1 MEDYIEMFDKVRAR
15 ISNILDALPE
25 DKVTEKYE
33 ASALRDYTQTLINI
47 NRLMDDSRKGES
59 YGNRRDG

>member
-1 MEDYIEMFDKVRAR
+1 MYEEMQAQVVSR
-15 ISNILDALPE
+15 INNILDSLPD

-47 NRLMDDSRKGES
+47 NRPIDDSRKGDKS
-59 YGNRRDG
+59 WHA

>member
-1 MEDYIEMFDKVRAR
+1 MYEEMQAQVVSR
-15 ISNILDALPE
+15 INNILDSLPD

-47 NRLMDDSRKGES
+47 NRLIDDSRKEDKS
-59 YGNRRDG
+59 W

>member
-1 MEDYIEMFDKVRAR
+1 MYEEMQAQVISR
-15 ISNILDALPE
+15 INNILGSLPD

-47 NRLMDDSRKGES
+47 NRLIDDSRKGE
-59 YGNRRDG
+59 RT

>member
-1 MEDYIEMFDKVRAR
+1 MYEEMQAQVVSR
-15 ISNILDALPE
+15 INNILDSLPE

-47 NRLMDDSRKGES
+47 NRLIDDSRKGDKS
-59 YGNRRDG
+59 WHA

>member
-1 MEDYIEMFDKVRAR
+1 MYEEMQAQVIAR
-15 ISNILDALPE
+15 INAILDALPE

-47 NRLMDDSRKGES
+47 NRLIDDSRKGDKS
-59 YGNRRDG
+59 W

>member
-1 MEDYIEMFDKVRAR
+1 MYEEMQAQVTAR
-15 ISNILDALPE
+15 INSILDSLPE

-47 NRLMDDSRKGES
+47 NRLIDDSRKGET
-59 YGNRRDG
+59 RW

>member
-1 MEDYIEMFDKVRAR
+1 MYEEMQAQVVSR
-15 ISNILDALPE
+15 INNILDSLPE

-47 NRLMDDSRKGES
+47 NRLIDDSQKGEKS
-59 YGNRRDG
+59 W

>member
-1 MEDYIEMFDKVRAR
+1 MYEEMQAQVVSR
-15 ISNILDALPE
+15 INNILDSLPD

-47 NRLMDDSRKGES
+47 NRLIDDSRKGERN
-59 YGNRRDG
+59 G

>member
-1 MEDYIEMFDKVRAR
+1 MEDYIEMASQIRAR
-15 ISNILDALPE
+15 IHAILDALPE

-47 NRLMDDSRKGES
+47 NRLIDDSRKGDKS
-59 YGNRRDG
+59 W

>member
-1 MEDYIEMFDKVRAR
+1 MIMYEDMQAQVTAR
-15 ISNILDALPE
+15 INNILDSLPE

-47 NRLMDDSRKGES
+47 NRLMDDSRKGETKW
-59 YGNRRDG
+59 

>member
-1 MEDYIEMFDKVRAR
+1 MYEEMQAQVVSR
-15 ISNILDALPE
+15 INNILDSLPE

-47 NRLMDDSRKGES
+47 NRLIDDSRKGDT
-59 YGNRRDG
+59 RW

>member
-1 MEDYIEMFDKVRAR
+1 MYEEMQAQVVSR
-15 ISNILDALPE
+15 INNILDSLPE

-47 NRLMDDSRKGES
+47 NRLMDDSRKGDKS
-59 YGNRRDG
+59 WQG

>member
-1 MEDYIEMFDKVRAR
+1 MYEDMKAQVIAR
-15 ISNILDALPE
+15 INNILDSLPE

-47 NRLMDDSRKGES
+47 NRLIDDSRKGDKS
-59 YGNRRDG
+59 W

>member
-1 MEDYIEMFDKVRAR
+1 MYEEMQAQVIAR
-15 ISNILDALPE
+15 INAILDALPE

-47 NRLMDDSRKGES
+47 NRLIDDSRKREKS
-59 YGNRRDG
+59 WRE

>member
-1 MEDYIEMFDKVRAR
+1 MYEEMQAQVVSR
-15 ISNILDALPE
+15 INAILDSLPD

-47 NRLMDDSRKGES
+47 NRLIDDSRKGERN
-59 YGNRRDG
+59 G

>member
-1 MEDYIEMFDKVRAR
+1 MYEEMQAQVISR
-15 ISNILDALPE
+15 INNILDSLPD

-47 NRLMDDSRKGES
+47 NRMIDDSRKGEKS
-59 YGNRRDG
+59 WQG

>member
-1 MEDYIEMFDKVRAR
+1 MYEEMQAQVVSR
-15 ISNILDALPE
+15 INAILDSLPD

-47 NRLMDDSRKGES
+47 NRLIDDSRKGDT
-59 YGNRRDG
+59 RW

>member
-1 MEDYIEMFDKVRAR
+1 MEDYIEMFDQVRAR
-15 ISNILDALPE
+15 INSILDSPPE

-47 NRLMDDSRKGES
+47 NRLIDDSRKGERN
-59 YGNRRDG
+59 G

>member
-1 MEDYIEMFDKVRAR
+1 MYEEMQAQVVSR
-15 ISNILDALPE
+15 INNILDSLPD

-47 NRLMDDSRKGES
+47 NRLIDDSRKGE
-59 YGNRRDG
+59 NTWHA

>member
-1 MEDYIEMFDKVRAR
+1 MYEEIQAQVVSR
-15 ISNILDALPE
+15 INNILDSLPE

-47 NRLMDDSRKGES
+47 NRLIDDSRKGDKS
-59 YGNRRDG
+59 W

>member
-1 MEDYIEMFDKVRAR
+1 MYEEMQAQVTAR
-15 ISNILDALPE
+15 INAILDSLPE

-47 NRLMDDSRKGES
+47 NRLIDDSRKGET
-59 YGNRRDG
+59 RW

>member
-1 MEDYIEMFDKVRAR
+1 MIMYEDMQAQVTAR
-15 ISNILDALPE
+15 INNILDSLPE

-47 NRLMDDSRKGES
+47 NRLMDDSRKG
-59 YGNRRDG
+59 DKQW

>member
-1 MEDYIEMFDKVRAR
+1 MYEEMQAQVVSR
-15 ISNILDALPE
+15 INNILDSLPD

-47 NRLMDDSRKGES
+47 NRLIDDSRKGEK
-59 YGNRRDG
+59 

>member
-1 MEDYIEMFDKVRAR
+1 MYEEMQAQVVSR
-15 ISNILDALPE
+15 INNILDSLPD

-47 NRLMDDSRKGES
+47 NRLMDDSRKGDKN
-59 YGNRRDG
+59 G

>member
-1 MEDYIEMFDKVRAR
+1 MYEEMQAQVIAR
-15 ISNILDALPE
+15 INAILDALPE

-47 NRLMDDSRKGES
+47 NRLRDDSRNGETS
-59 YGNRRDG
+59 WRE

>member
-1 MEDYIEMFDKVRAR
+1 MYEEIKSQVIAR
-15 ISNILDALPE
+15 INAILDALPE

-47 NRLMDDSRKGES
+47 NRLMDDSRKGETKW
-59 YGNRRDG
+59 

>member
-1 MEDYIEMFDKVRAR
+1 MYEDMQAQVTAR
-15 ISNILDALPE
+15 INAILDSLPE

-47 NRLMDDSRKGES
+47 NRLMDDSRKGETKW
-59 YGNRRDG
+59 

>member
-1 MEDYIEMFDKVRAR
+1 MYEEMQAQVVSR
-15 ISNILDALPE
+15 INNILDSLPE

-47 NRLMDDSRKGES
+47 NRLIDDSRKGEKN
-59 YGNRRDG
+59 G

>member
-1 MEDYIEMFDKVRAR
+1 MYEEMQAQVVSR
-15 ISNILDALPE
+15 INNILDSLPD

-47 NRLMDDSRKGES
+47 NRLIDDSRKGE
-59 YGNRRDG
+59 NKW

>member
-1 MEDYIEMFDKVRAR
+1 MYEEMQAQVIAR
-15 ISNILDALPE
+15 INAILDALPE

-47 NRLMDDSRKGES
+47 NRLMDDSRKG
-59 YGNRRDG
+59 DKQW

>member
-15 ISNILDALPE
+15 INNILDALPE
-25 DKVTEKYE
+25 DEITEKYE

-47 NRLMDDSRKGES
+47 NRLIDDSRKGEKS
-59 YGNRRDG
+59 

>member
-1 MEDYIEMFDKVRAR
+1 MYEEMQAQVVSR
-15 ISNILDALPE
+15 INNILDSLPE

-47 NRLMDDSRKGES
+47 NRLIDDSRKGE
-59 YGNRRDG
+59 NTWHA

>member
-1 MEDYIEMFDKVRAR
+1 MDEYIEMANQVKAR
-15 ISNILDALPE
+15 ISVILDALPE

-47 NRLMDDSRKGES
+47 NRLIDDSRKGDI
-59 YGNRRDG
+59 RW